1 LETVRPEEIVS
12 LGLTGQMH
20 GAVFLDEKGDVIR
33 PAILWNDART
43 GTECR
48 EIEDKVE
55 RLRGIT
61 GNPALV
67 GFQAPKLLWLREHEP
82 ENYAAVRHVLL
93 PKDYLRYRLS
103 GGFATDARDA
113 SGTLLLDL
121 SRRDWSD
128 EILAALAIPRDWLPD
143 VYEGPEITDRVAQDA
158 ARITGLVA
166 GTPIAAGAGDNAAAA
181 IGCGV
186 VDSSVGLLSLGTSG
200 VVFASTDRLRID
212 PTGAL
217 HAFCHA
223 IPGAYHLMG
232 VVLSAGGS
240 LPWAMDLLSP
250 DGVDYGAFIE
260 GAARIPPGSEGLFF
274 LPYLAGERTP
284 HMDPAARGAWIGLSL
299 AHGRDHLVRAVLEG
313 VAFALRDAWERMK
326 MLDAAPSVLRV
337 VGGGAKSALW
347 MRILS
352 SVLNVPLQRIEVDE
366 GAAFGAALLAGVG
379 AGMYA
384 DLHEAVNRTVKARA
398 ESECP
403 EPSLVDEYEALYPG
417 YVGLYPALKGSGLW
431 GVNAS
436 PAS

>member
-1 LETVRPEEIVS
+1 
-12 LGLTGQMH
+12 
-20 GAVFLDEKGDVIR
+20 
-33 PAILWNDART
+33 
-43 GTECR
+43 
-48 EIEDKVE
+48 
-55 RLRGIT
+55 
-61 GNPALV
+61 
-67 GFQAPKLLWLREHEP
+67 
-82 ENYAAVRHVLL
+82 
-93 PKDYLRYRLS
+93 
-103 GGFATDARDA
+103 
-113 SGTLLLDL
+113 
-121 SRRDWSD
+121 
-128 EILAALAIPRDWLPD
+128 
-143 VYEGPEITDRVAQDA
+143 
-158 ARITGLVA
+158 
-166 GTPIAAGAGDNAAAA
+166 
-181 IGCGV
+181 
-186 VDSSVGLLSLGTSG
+186 
-200 VVFASTDRLRID
+200 
-212 PTGAL
+212 
-217 HAFCHA
+217 
-223 IPGAYHLMG
+223 MG
-232 VVLSAGGS
+232 VILSAGGS
-240 LPWAMDLLSP
+240 LRWTRDILSNVRS
-250 DGVDYGAFIE
+250 DTGDYGAFIE
-260 GAARIPPGSEGLFF
+260 PAKYVAPGADGLFF

-398 ESECP
+398 ESERP